1 MDFFSHLL
9 IALLLSAFFL
19 SDFSLEFGIYAGIMA
34 IMADFDIFLEPL
46 QKKRKSKML
55 AHKGASHSFFAAFIV
70 SAISGAIFT
79 LITGYSFILSWL
91 IGFLFFSLHV
101 IFDGLAASK
110 IPLFYPFSKKRYR
123 FFIDR
128 AINPILALI
137 SGITLLFYLI
147 IYYLSPELYYSNLYL
162 YFLMFYSL
170 YFTYKILSKMWVQL
184 RLPKNHHYIPGILP
198 FRYYIYESHNS
209 GTTLFF
215 SLYKKHQF
223 SSKKYKIIE
232 SKIEIDTE
240 DMDFYAEAIKLSQ
253 DYMFF
258 SKWESVIPIITKDKN
273 SINVL
278 LFLAE
283 SFANGAAY
291 CLEVIFDLISKVPVY
306 TADGFGRILP
316 NLRLA

>member
-1 MDFFSHLL
+1 
-9 IALLLSAFFL
+9 
-19 SDFSLEFGIYAGIMA
+19 
-34 IMADFDIFLEPL
+34 
-46 QKKRKSKML
+46 
-55 AHKGASHSFFAAFIV
+55 V
-70 SAISGAIFT
+70 
-79 LITGYSFILSWL
+79 
-91 IGFLFFSLHV
+91 
-101 IFDGLAASK
+101 
-110 IPLFYPFSKKRYR
+110 
-123 FFIDR
+123 
-128 AINPILALI
+128 
-137 SGITLLFYLI
+137 
-147 IYYLSPELYYSNLYL
+147 
-162 YFLMFYSL
+162 
-170 YFTYKILSKMWVQL
+170 WVQL

-232 SKIEIDTE
+232 SKIEIGTE
-240 DMDFYAEAIKLSQ
+240 DMGFYAEAIKLSQ

-258 SKWESVIPIITKDKN
+258 SKWESIIPIITKDKN
-273 SINVL
+273 NINIV

-316 NLRLA
+316 K